1 MQNVY
6 LVQMETLPGDKDH
19 NLEHAGELVR
29 GANVE
34 PGGIILFP
42 EMFATGYLP
51 HDPQKDAEDFTSSD
65 SGKTAA
71 FLANLANET
80 RCIVMGAGIAKK
92 EGITNH
98 VSVYAPGQ
106 NSEFASY
113 DKIHPFFPEQK
124 DFTAGAE
131 ITLFKKDEWI
141 IAPTICY
148 DLRFPETYRE
158 AALRG
163 ANLITVQAAWPL
175 CRLEHFIT
183 LLRARAIENQCYV
196 VAVNA
201 CGNDENGAA
210 YAGNS
215 VVLDPE
221 GNVVL
226 NAENRE
232 TVLKTEL
239 DFPKIKSYRER
250 FPALKDA
257 KVNFSN
263 DIRHRASF

>member
-6 LVQMETLPGDKDH
+6 LVQMESIPGEKDR
-19 NLEHAGELVR
+19 NLVHAGELVR
-29 GANVE
+29 SANVE

-51 HDPQKDAEDFTSSD
+51 QDPLGAAEDFSSHD

-71 FLANLANET
+71 FLANLADET
-80 RCIVMGAGIAKK
+80 GCTIMGAGIAQKD
-92 EGITNH
+92 GITNH

-106 NSEFASY
+106 KSEFASY

-124 DFTAGAE
+124 NFTAGKNV
-131 ITLFKKDEWI
+131 TLFKIDDWT

-158 AALRG
+158 ATLRG

-175 CRLEHFIT
+175 CRLEHFET

-196 VAVNA
+196 AAVNA
-201 CGNDENGAA
+201 CGSDASGAL

-226 NAENRE
+226 NAKNRE
-232 TVLKTEL
+232 TVLKAEL
-239 DFPKIKSYRER
+239 DFPKMSAYRTR
-250 FPALKDA
+250 FPALKDS
-257 KVNFSN
+257 KMTF
-263 DIRHRASF
+263 

>member
-1 MQNVY
+1 MQKVY
-6 LVQMETLPGDKDH
+6 LVQMESIPGDKDR
-19 NLEHAGELVR
+19 NFEHARELIR
-29 GANVE
+29 MANVE

-51 HDPQKDAEDFTSSD
+51 QIPQKEAEDFTNSN

-71 FLANLANET
+71 FLANLANKT
-80 RCIVMGAGIAKK
+80 RCTIMGAGIAQKS
-92 EGITNH
+92 ETITNH
-98 VSVYAPGQ
+98 TSVYNPGQ
-106 NSEFASY
+106 NTEFASY

-124 DFTAGAE
+124 DFTAGKNVS
-131 ITLFKKDEWI
+131 LFKKDEWT

-158 AALRG
+158 AALCG

-196 VAVNA
+196 AAVNA
-201 CGNDENGAA
+201 CGKDENGNL

-215 VVLDPE
+215 VVLNPE

-232 TVLKTEL
+232 IVLKAEL
-239 DFPKIKSYRER
+239 DSSIIDSYRAH
-250 FPALKDA
+250 FPVLKDA
-257 KVNFSN
+257 KMEF
-263 DIRHRASF
+263 